1 MSSYAWG
8 CRPNR
13 EKPVPIYEPTL
24 TFAAPIERTTRGRAS
39 KGSSPPA
46 TPASFEAGHC
56 CISIVLGG
64 LDTSTLQDP

>member
-1 MSSYAWG
+1 MRNARTRSQRCQATNG
-8 CRPNR
+8 

-24 TFAAPIERTTRGRAS
+24 TFAAPIEGTTRGRAS

-56 CISIVLGG
+56 CISI
-64 LDTSTLQDP
+64 

>member
-1 MSSYAWG
+1 MPSYAWG

-13 EKPVPIYEPTL
+13 EKPG
-24 TFAAPIERTTRGRAS
+24 TTRGRAS

-46 TPASFEAGHC
+46 TPASFEVGHC